1 MQEFYAGQQPG
12 IIGSIVQ
19 EVSSSLQY
27 SIDYRGWL
35 RKGEVLSS
43 VSFVV
48 DAGNATVT
56 NVTYD
61 PDERHVYFFLNGG
74 TLGTQFN
81 VIANANTSIGQSRFD
96 HIGVCVE
103 TNGGAV
109 VPSGATAVMLSIVG
123 PTGPAGP
130 SGAGGSA
137 GGP

>member
-96 HIGVCVE
+96 HIQVIMVA
-103 TNGGAV
+103 NGGLV
-109 VPSGATAVMLSIVG
+109 QVPGIVATNLLSIVG
-123 PTGPAGP
+123 
-130 SGAGGSA
+130 
-137 GGP
+137 